1 MEKAIKKYALVF
13 IVPTMAAFF
22 IGFIALIVVLG
33 MKMASLY
40 AGDPRPLVTS
50 SPYFYISL
58 TAMIMGTQ
66 MFLAGFLGELIS
78 RSDSKRNQY
87 KIEAEI

>member
-1 MEKAIKKYALVF
+1 MPATHVRLLPV
-13 IVPTMAAFF
+13 
-22 IGFIALIVVLG
+22 
-33 MKMASLY
+33 
-40 AGDPRPLVTS
+40 RPI
-50 SPYFYISL
+50 YISL